1 VTAPPPGVPGGPPAG
16 LPSAGPPLV
25 SASGVSVTYP
35 GRTAPAIRDAAIE
48 VAEGAAIGIVGES
61 GSGKTTLARAVVGA
75 LAPTQGQVLVS
86 GVPWAQVVRRHP
98 LRRQVQM
105 IFQDPLGSLSPTRT
119 PRQAVAEVFRY
130 WDGLSRTA
138 ASQAAEDLLRE
149 VGLGADALDSRPAR
163 LSGGQCQRAGIARA
177 LACGPRLLVADEPT
191 SALDVSVQA
200 QILNLLHDL
209 RAQRGLALVLVSH
222 DLSVVRHA
230 TDHVLIMYDGCV
242 VEEGPTLDVLDHP
255 AHWYTK
261 ALTESRP
268 GRGSGRAATLGAGL
282 DSALAEVETPGC
294 RYAQRCPAGQDDCL
308 AAIPPLAPH
317 GGSRVACLHP
327 VQRAAEQE
335 APPAGDGGHAGL

>member
-1 VTAPPPGVPGGPPAG
+1 MSPA
-16 LPSAGPPLV
+16 LV
-25 SASGVSVTYP
+25 SASGVGVTYP
-35 GRTAPAIRDAAIE
+35 GRAAPAVRDAAIE
-48 VAEGAAIGIVGES
+48 VADGAAIGIVGES
-61 GSGKTTLARAVVGA
+61 GSGKTTLARSLVGA

-130 WDGLSRTA
+130 WDRLSRPA
-138 ASQAAEDLLRE
+138 ADRAAEDLLRE

-209 RAQRGLALVLVSH
+209 RVQRGLALVLVSH

-230 TDHVLIMYDGCV
+230 TEQVLIMYDGCV

-261 ALTESRP
+261 TLVESRP
-268 GRGSGRAATLGAGL
+268 GRASAPPEVLGDEEPG
-282 DSALAEVETPGC
+282 GC
-294 RYAQRCPAGQDDCL
+294 RYAPRCPARRDDCL
-308 AAIPPLAPH
+308 AAIPALAPV
-317 GGSRVACLHP
+317 GARRIACLHP
-327 VQRAAEQE
+327 VPQPGAER
-335 APPAGDGGHAGL
+335 DGEHADV